1 MRQYNISNITKEAK
15 GKCHYSTSRFRAR
28 VPGHL
33 HWPELQICYCIQIE
47 WFKDICN
54 YPVHNF
60 KPFFVT
66 PLPLGG
72 PKIWPKGSF
81 WHVSIL
87 SPREKS
93 KQNQSKNVISDDITS
108 FRQLVSI
115 PVDAQKKSTQY
126 SNSKLS
132 KNGVKIKFSAH
143 RFFRL
148 FFSQSWMS
156 GHLFFQ
162 SSLCFNIK
170 HFFFYQSMDNNLKNI
185 CLHFHVIE
193 LILSWEIAYFLER
206 INLRTPLKLFLTH
219 T

>member
-1 MRQYNISNITKEAK
+1 MATVTIRPHALGPEFLLIYMGSSFRYVIAYGLNDSKTFVTTQCIISN
-15 GKCHYSTSRFRAR
+15 HF
-28 VPGHL
+28 L
-33 HWPELQICYCIQIE
+33 WP
-47 WFKDICN
+47 
-54 YPVHNF
+54 
-60 KPFFVT
+60 
-66 PLPLGG
+66 PLSLGG
-72 PKIWPKGSF
+72 PKIWSKGSF
-81 WHVSIL
+81 LHVSIL

-93 KQNQSKNVISDDITS
+93 KQNQSKNVISNDITS
-108 FRQLVSI
+108 FRQLVPI

-206 INLRTPLKLFLTH
+206 INSRTPLKLFLTH